1 LIEFYIYIG
10 YYLNK
15 RRGET
20 MEKVLVCGH
29 RNPDMDSICSA
40 YGYAALMN
48 QVVKNQEFEPVRCGK
63 LNESTKAVFEGLNL
77 TPPRLV
83 KDVRPRVSSIVVKP
97 QINIDCN
104 EPIHK
109 LISIFQ
115 ENDVSVVPV
124 TKNGKYFGLL
134 SIDQINKYFLKEVS
148 SERPSYKINLETM
161 DSVLKGKFIKRGTKK
176 RVELKVMVGAMS
188 FTKFREQF
196 DQVENKDLPL
206 LVVGDRIEPLLEAVY
221 RQFPVIILTKISEKI
236 ERLVDFSKF
245 NGTVFLSETHTSET
259 LRLLRLC
266 IPVEE
271 VLEHNPP
278 SVDYGCLFDEAKN
291 ILTNSHFR
299 GLPVFDK
306 EELMGFVTRRCFLEK
321 PKTKIVMVDHNEEEQ
336 AVPGI
341 EEAEV
346 IGIIDHHRFG
356 AAKTNNP
363 IFITSAPLGSTCTIV
378 SQLYERYG
386 IIPDHNVARILLTG
400 LISDTVILR
409 SPTTTKEDI
418 KIAEKLC
425 KYGEIDNLQ
434 QYGQKMFESGI
445 SIAKQDPKKAI
456 QSDFKIYKEKGLRVG
471 IGQYE
476 VTTLSNLDYYKD
488 NYLVALE
495 AVKDALQLD
504 WALFMITDVLKENS
518 VLLTTGLENIEYKF
532 LYEKISD
539 RVFSM
544 PKVLSRKKQLLPEVI
559 RVLEE

>member
-1 LIEFYIYIG
+1 
-10 YYLNK
+10 
-15 RRGET
+15 

-29 RNPDMDSICSA
+29 RNPDMDSVCSA
-40 YGYAALMN
+40 FGYADLMN
-48 QVVKNQEFEPVRCGK
+48 QVVKNQEYEAVRCGN

-77 TPPRLV
+77 TPPRLI
-83 KDVRPRVSSIVVKP
+83 KDVRPRVSSVVVNPK
-97 QINIDCN
+97 INIDCY

-124 TKNGKYFGLL
+124 TKNGKYYGLL
-134 SIDQINKYFLKEVS
+134 SIDQINRYFLKEVS
-148 SERPSYKINLETM
+148 SERPSYKLNLETM
-161 DSVLKGKFIKRGTKK
+161 DSVLKGKFIKRGDKK
-176 RVELKVMVGAMS
+176 LVELKIMVGAMS

-196 DQVENKDLPL
+196 DSIENKDLPL

-221 RQFPVIILTKISEKI
+221 RQFPVIILTKISDKI

-266 IPVEE
+266 VPVEE
-271 VLEHNPP
+271 VLEQNPP
-278 SVDYGCLFDEAKN
+278 SVDYGSLFDEAKS

-306 EELMGFVTRRCFLEK
+306 EELKGFVTRRCFLEK
-321 PKTKIVMVDHNEEEQ
+321 PKTKLVMVDHNEEEQ
-336 AVPGI
+336 GVPGI

-346 IGIIDHHRFG
+346 VGIIDHHRFG
-356 AAKTNNP
+356 ASKTSNP
-363 IFITSAPLGSTCTIV
+363 IFINSAPLGSTCTIV
-378 SQLYERYG
+378 AQLFERYG
-386 IIPDHNVARILLTG
+386 VVPSFNTSRILLTG

-409 SPTTTKEDI
+409 SPTTTNEDI
-418 KIAEKLC
+418 KVAEKLC
-425 KYGEIDNLQ
+425 KYGEITNLQ
-434 QYGQKMFESGI
+434 QYGQKVFESGI

-476 VTTLSNLDYYKD
+476 VTTLTNLDFYKD
-488 NYLVALE
+488 SYITALE
-495 AVKDALQLD
+495 SVKEALQID
-504 WALFMITDVLKENS
+504 WGLFMITDVIKENS
-518 VLLTTGLENIEYKF
+518 ILLTTGLENIEFKF
-532 LYEKISD
+532 LYEKIGD
-539 RVFSM
+539 RIFSM